1 MGLKKAEDAGE
12 LLQKTLRK
20 NQNSGMDCE
29 MKIGIV
35 GSGVMGAGIAQ
46 TCVQAGY
53 QVSLYDVNHE
63 TAKQAAAK
71 IAAKLDEEQ
80 KERLQ
85 ICREL
90 KDLAGCSLLIEAATE
105 KQDVKQGIFRELEQV
120 VAEDAVL
127 ATNTSG
133 ISITAIASACRFR
146 SRVIGLHFFNPPTRM
161 PLVEVVSGLE
171 TASEVREAAC
181 RFVKSLSKKLVQ
193 AKDIPGFVVNRI
205 LTPML
210 NEAMTLLES
219 GVASREDIDEAIKLG
234 LGHPMGPL
242 QLSDLIG
249 LDTLL
254 YFMEDLYRQTGSDRY
269 RPSNLLRQL
278 VAAGHLGRK
287 TGKGFYE
294 YR

>member
-1 MGLKKAEDAGE
+1 ME
-12 LLQKTLRK
+12 
-20 NQNSGMDCE
+20 
-29 MKIGIV
+29 IGVI

-53 QVSLYDVNHE
+53 RVSLYDIDHE
-63 TAKQAAAK
+63 AAKQATSK
-71 IAAKLDEEQ
+71 ISAKLDQEK

-85 ICREL
+85 ICHDL
-90 KDLAGCSLLIEAATE
+90 PDLAGCSLLIEAATE
-105 KQDVKQGIFRELEQV
+105 KLAVKQSIFRDLEQV
-120 VAEDAVL
+120 VAEEAIL

-133 ISITAIASACRFR
+133 ISITAIAAACRLR
-146 SRVIGLHFFNPPTRM
+146 NRVIGLHFFNPPTRM

-171 TASEVREAAC
+171 TASEVREAAGK
-181 RFVKSLSKKLVQ
+181 FVESLAKKPVQ
-193 AKDIPGFVVNRI
+193 TKDIPGFVVNRI

-210 NEAMTLLES
+210 NEAVSLLES
-219 GVASREDIDEAIKLG
+219 GVATREDIDEAIKLG

-254 YFMEDLYRQTGSDRY
+254 SFMEDVYRQTGLDQY
-269 RPSNLLRQL
+269 RPGNLLRQM